1 MQHLKVN
8 LISYGLTVVSCR
20 SLTLM
25 SRAGFLVE
33 EPAQLLVLHL
43 WNSPGSS
50 GLAWRRWPQVLA
62 HALGVTN
69 SEDRRGMSEQKD
81 GQTHA
86 VTDART
92 VERELAWCYREVSSL
107 KLLLV

>member
-1 MQHLKVN
+1 M
-8 LISYGLTVVSCR
+8 
-20 SLTLM
+20 
-25 SRAGFLVE
+25 
-33 EPAQLLVLHL
+33 
-43 WNSPGSS
+43 
-50 GLAWRRWPQVLA
+50 A

-92 VERELAWCYREVSSL
+92 VERELAWCYWEGVVSWEEWVCRNPV
-107 KLLLV
+107 KLGKGK